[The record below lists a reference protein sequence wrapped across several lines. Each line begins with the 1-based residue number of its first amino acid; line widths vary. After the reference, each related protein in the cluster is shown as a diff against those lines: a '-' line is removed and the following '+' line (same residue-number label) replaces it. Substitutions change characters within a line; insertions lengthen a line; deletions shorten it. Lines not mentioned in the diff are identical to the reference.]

1 MFAQQCI
8 CGNLPQNKCV
18 ITMQVV
24 VIPSAFFQIPVRG
37 SRMNAVFSSLR
48 SKLCLLLLIVL
59 VMRVGVVLAQTPPSQ
74 VPLSQADIARDLET
88 IHIGEQQHI
97 STTQQAVMWRQ
108 LAIEYQLR
116 TEFPKAEDAYFR
128 ALRLLKTAPSA
139 GAEYAFTLDNLSSLY
154 TVYGRLD
161 DAESARKQSIKI
173 RRKLG
178 RAAEN
183 GESEVHLAD
192 IALLR
197 RQYKKAEQL
206 AQQGLQMMGSS
217 SNSSRSGML
226 SGFITLTYARCSQG
240 HCGQGLMNARQAVV
254 FANEHFESE
263 SVAEGFAKEALG
275 FAEWKSGAAQDAEKS
290 MLQALQILRTKLS
303 PTDPRLAGAMS
314 QYQSYLTEAHRPAEA
329 QEIHEQITNITRQTG
344 IYCQGCTVSVNSLSN
359 TLR

>member
-1 MFAQQCI
+1 
-8 CGNLPQNKCV
+8 
-18 ITMQVV
+18 MQVV
-24 VIPSAFFQIPVRG
+24 VIPCILPNSCRG
-37 SRMNAVFSSLR
+37 SRMNAIFSSLR
-48 SKLCLLLLIVL
+48 SKLCFLLFIIL
-59 VMRVGVVLAQTPPSQ
+59 VSRVGVVLAQTPASE

-88 IHIGEQQHI
+88 IHISEQQHI
-97 STTQQAVMWRQ
+97 STTRQAVMWRQ
-108 LAIEYQLR
+108 LAIEYQLVAD
-116 TEFPKAEDAYFR
+116 FPKAEEAYFR

-139 GAEYAFTLDNLSSLY
+139 GMECAFTLDNLSSLY

-161 DAESARKQSIKI
+161 DAESARKRAIKI

-192 IALLR
+192 IALSR

-206 AQQGLQMMGSS
+206 ALQGVQMMGSS
-217 SNSSRSGML
+217 SNSSRAGIL
-226 SGFITLTYARCSQG
+226 SGFITLAYARCSQG

-254 FANEHFESE
+254 FANEHYESE

-275 FAEWKSGAAQDAEKS
+275 FAEWKSGASQDAEKA

-314 QYQSYLTEAHRPAEA
+314 QYQHYLVEAHRPAEA
-329 QEIHEQITNITRQTG
+329 QEINRQVTNITRQTG
-344 IYCQGCTVSVNSLSN
+344 LYCQGCTVSVNSLSN
-359 TLR
+359 TLQ